1 MSGLS
6 LFERSMVV
14 FNFLPSKTLHPS
26 RIPDYRSQ
34 PYIDALAAAPGSAAV
49 WHRHWSQAILKQ
61 EGLLDRP
68 VTDTTA
74 TGLAVAVLQHDALVR
89 LVRRMGVVVCA
100 PRLRYAI
107 SADAVRA
114 LQAALGQDVL
124 RWIKDGRA
132 MHPGLAGEMFR
143 DADDAV
149 QQVDLAG
156 RAALR
161 IAFQSARPE
170 LARRFFLKLPT
181 ARGFQGDVACATDRD
196 TDDAGGTGGTGGTGD
211 AGDTGGTVAGGIE
224 RELSAAID
232 SHTAMGLAMALQ
244 TDSIYQGQG

>member
-26 RIPDYRSQ
+26 RILDYGSQ
-34 PYIDALAAAPGSAAV
+34 PYIAALAAAPESAAV
-49 WHRHWSQAILKQ
+49 WHRHWSRAILER

-74 TGLAVAVLQHDALVR
+74 TGLTVAVLQHHDLVR
-89 LVRRMGVVVCA
+89 LVRRMGVAVCA

-107 SADAVRA
+107 SAEAVRA

-149 QQVDLAG
+149 HQVDLAG

-181 ARGFQGDVACATDRD
+181 SPGFEGGVAGATDRD
-196 TDDAGGTGGTGGTGD
+196 TDDTDDGTGD
-211 AGDTGGTVAGGIE
+211 TGDTGDTGGTVADGIE
-224 RELSAAID
+224 REVSAAID

-244 TDSIYQGQG
+244 TGSIYQEQG